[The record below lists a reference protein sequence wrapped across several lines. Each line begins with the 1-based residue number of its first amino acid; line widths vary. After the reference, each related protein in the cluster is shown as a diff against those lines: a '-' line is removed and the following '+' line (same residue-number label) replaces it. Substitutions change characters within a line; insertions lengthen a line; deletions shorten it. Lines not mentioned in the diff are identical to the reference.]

1 MRYPKVMV
9 SILSKLN
16 PFVAAAFAAVIALP
30 LHAEET
36 VEQRLLRELKDP
48 QNTAWQRTESDLQR
62 EWSRSGSAS
71 MDLLLQRGRDAMETG
86 DTQEAIEHLTAL
98 TDHAPDFAEGWNALA
113 SAYFQAGK
121 FGPAVDDI
129 RRALSLNP
137 NHYGALSGLGMIL
150 EDMGYDASARDA
162 YRAAQAIHPHQPDI
176 EKAVERLDLELSGQA
191 L

>member
-1 MRYPKVMV
+1 MV

-16 PFVAAAFAAVIALP
+16 PFVTAAFAAVIAFP
-30 LHAEET
+30 LHAEEA

-129 RRALSLNP
+129 RRTLALNP

-176 EKAVERLDLELSGQA
+176 EKAVERLDREMSGQA

>member
-1 MRYPKVMV
+1 MRYLQVMV
-9 SILSKLN
+9 SIVSKLN
-16 PFVAAAFAAVIALP
+16 PFVTAAFAAVIALP

-129 RRALSLNP
+129 RRALALNP

-162 YRAAQAIHPHQPDI
+162 YHAAQAIHPHQPDI
-176 EKAVERLDLELSGQA
+176 EKAVERLDREMSGQA

>member
-1 MRYPKVMV
+1 MV

-16 PFVAAAFAAVIALP
+16 PFVTAAFAAVIAFP

-129 RRALSLNP
+129 RRTLALNP

-176 EKAVERLDLELSGQA
+176 EKAVERLDREMSGQA

>member
-1 MRYPKVMV
+1 MRYPQVMV

-16 PFVAAAFAAVIALP
+16 PFVTAAFAAVIAFP

-36 VEQRLLRELKDP
+36 VEQRLLRELRDP

-129 RRALSLNP
+129 RRTLALNP

-176 EKAVERLDLELSGQA
+176 EKAVERLDREMSGQV

>member
-1 MRYPKVMV
+1 MRYPQVMV

-16 PFVAAAFAAVIALP
+16 PFVTAAFAAVIAFP
-30 LHAEET
+30 LHAEEA

-129 RRALSLNP
+129 RRTLALNP

-176 EKAVERLDLELSGQA
+176 EKAVERLDREMSGQA